1 MQGSQK
7 YLTLLQNEHTHCSA
21 VKYFNKHNLQ
31 SRTWTHIKLES
42 HKAAELNSPSRNV
55 RREHARGLGLAVGGV
70 HHDVEAGEEIQQ
82 FLRQGVAA
90 AEEGGFAREAK
101 IFLVTNI
108 NQCPLTTFDV
118 EPHQRTRN

>member
-1 MQGSQK
+1 MATIESALVLLRK
-7 YLTLLQNEHTHCSA
+7 YAGVSKIFNAPTEHTHCSA

-31 SRTWTHIKLES
+31 TRTWTHIKLES

-55 RREHARGLGLAVGGV
+55 GREHARGLGLAVGGV

-82 FLRQGVAA
+82 FLRQGLAT

-108 NQCPLTTFDV
+108 NQ
-118 EPHQRTRN
+118 